1 MSALSQLGRIG
12 MNAVTS
18 TVSNTLNAAMTVGK
32 AALHAAAPDNYE
44 YYLCS
49 LELLSSNADR
59 IGFISFIVM
68 PNNISESTQPIQTQ
82 TKTKSGLIT
91 LFNDSFCPVSI
102 SLQGTFGRKFRLVTG
117 LVDPAD
123 ASDKKWKNFLNGNF
137 GKIKDFTIG
146 VKSGYGMTR
155 VLKYILERA
164 NTLDDNSRP
173 YILLYNNYSFNSS
186 YVVDVINYSFNQS
199 TENNMLWFYNLQLKA
214 VAPGSAV
221 KTNKQNMGSLLAA
234 VASNA
239 IAQGLTKLVN
249 DVKRNNTFKYI

>member
-1 MSALSQLGRIG
+1 MSTLSQLGRIG

-117 LVDPAD
+117 LIDPAD

-155 VLKYILERA
+155 VLKYILEKA
-164 NTLDDNSRP
+164 NTLDDSSRP

-186 YVVDVINYSFNQS
+186 YVVDVVNYSFNQS

-214 VAPGSAV
+214 VAPGAAV

>member
-1 MSALSQLGRIG
+1 MSALSEIG
-12 MNAVTS
+12 SRSAKTAIS
-18 TVSNTLNAAMTVGK
+18 AVSNALNAAITVGK
-32 AALHAAAPDNYE
+32 AALHASAPDNYE

-49 LELLSSNADR
+49 LELLSSNAER

-68 PNNISESTQPIQTQ
+68 PNNISESTQPIHTQ
-82 TKTKSGLIT
+82 TKTKNGLVT
-91 LFNDSFCPVSI
+91 LFNDSFCPVTI
-102 SLQGTFGRKFRLVTG
+102 SLQGTFGRKFRLITG

-123 ASDKKWKNFLNGNF
+123 KSDKKWKNFLNGNF
-137 GKIKDFTIG
+137 GRVKDFTVG
-146 VKSGYGMTR
+146 VKSGYGLTR

-199 TENNMLWFYNLQLKA
+199 TENNMLWFYDLQFKA

-221 KTNKQNMGSLLAA
+221 KTKTQNMGSLLAS
-234 VASNA
+234 VASNS
-239 IAQGLTKLVN
+239 IAQGLTNVIN
-249 DVKRNNTFKYI
+249 DAKRNNTFKYI

>member
-1 MSALSQLGRIG
+1 M
-12 MNAVTS
+12 
-18 TVSNTLNAAMTVGK
+18 
-32 AALHAAAPDNYE
+32 
-44 YYLCS
+44 
-49 LELLSSNADR
+49 
-59 IGFISFIVM
+59 
-68 PNNISESTQPIQTQ
+68 
-82 TKTKSGLIT
+82 IT

-155 VLKYILERA
+155 VLKYILEKA
-164 NTLDDNSRP
+164 NTLDDSSRP

-186 YVVDVINYSFNQS
+186 YVVDVVNYSFNQS
-199 TENNMLWFYNLQLKA
+199 TENNMLWFYTLQLKA

-221 KTNKQNMGSLLAA
+221 KMNKQNMGSLLAT

-239 IAQGLTKLVN
+239 IAQGLTKVVN